1 MNLLVTT
8 AAKKYIYSKGG
19 KATAKLK
26 QRGPEDFGR
35 PTVKLGVPKESEL
48 SEYKEIDIG
57 NNMKLYVHLTFLNLD
72 DLYNPRIDV
81 SWGITGRGLV
91 VKGF

>member
-8 AAKKYIYSKGG
+8 AAKKFIFSRGG

-26 QRGPEDFGR
+26 KSRNDDFGR
-35 PTVKLGVPKESEL
+35 PSVKLGEPKEAES
-48 SEYKEIDIG
+48 SDYKEIDIG
-57 NNMKLYVHLTFLNLD
+57 NNMKLYVHLSFLNLD

-81 SWGITGRGLV
+81 GWKITGRGLV

>member
-8 AAKKYIYSKGG
+8 AAKKYISTRGG
-19 KATAKLK
+19 KATARLK
-26 QRGPEDFGR
+26 KSRTDDFGR
-35 PTVKLGVPKESEL
+35 PSVKLGEPIESEL
-48 SEYKEIDIG
+48 NEYKEIDIG
-57 NNMKLYVHLTFLNLD
+57 NNMKLYLHLSFLNLD

-81 SWGITGRGLV
+81 GWRITGRGLV